1 MAVCILESQ
10 IPSNCSIQEARS
22 LRTQVTSDAAPV
34 NVESLEAPQR
44 AAGVFVER
52 LKELECE
59 IPG

>member
-1 MAVCILESQ
+1 
-10 IPSNCSIQEARS
+10 
-22 LRTQVTSDAAPV
+22 VTSDAAPV